1 MVARAATVIM
11 TASGLV
17 AGYLLGCVLAVLL
30 AENWLIQYSKLI
42 EVQDDASF
50 VEARNLLD
58 VMKNSRSPFCSDA
71 EMAYFRELVF
81 RSIYVKDAG
90 RIHSGKIDCS
100 ATAGRPML
108 PIGQFKPN
116 SREEDGTIAYNNLV
130 PIRGDG
136 LKRTGLQK
144 GNAYIVFGSYVPAS
158 LGPVPMHLI
167 SNGDESAGKQPKL
180 PADDPKNGNVPNLTT
195 DGTVRVGDVLY
206 ATRCS
211 TLHSSCETAYT
222 TVSEALLG
230 ESSTIAGCTAVG
242 GLFGF
247 LLGMTF
253 SFVYRR
259 SRDTCQQLR
268 RAVVRNKLQVVYQ
281 PIVSLVNER
290 IVGAETLAR
299 WTDEEGNV
307 VSPDVFIRIAEDHGF
322 IGEITSL
329 VVKRALRDFAET
341 LRQHPDFHLSV
352 NATAMDLCDPEF
364 LSMLDGS
371 LKQAKV
377 QPKSLAVE
385 ITESSTAS
393 REEAME
399 TIRNLRA
406 RGHSIHIDD
415 FGTGYSNLSYL
426 LYISVD
432 TIKIDQAFTK
442 VIGTDAVSAAILPQI
457 LAMAKSLGLEVIV
470 EGIETEQQKNYFF
483 QPTLHMYGQG
493 WLFGRPVPAQE
504 FHILLAENW
513 ARPFVPIISAAAKHE
528 EEYPDWSPQHR

>member
-1 MVARAATVIM
+1 MPNRCFASSRAFRPPRPCMEDNSLRFLEIGEGSERRAIAVREQ
-11 TASGLV
+11 SGT
-17 AGYLLGCVLAVLL
+17 
-30 AENWLIQYSKLI
+30 
-42 EVQDDASF
+42 
-50 VEARNLLD
+50 
-58 VMKNSRSPFCSDA
+58 SP
-71 EMAYFRELVF
+71 
-81 RSIYVKDAG
+81 
-90 RIHSGKIDCS
+90 
-100 ATAGRPML
+100 
-108 PIGQFKPN
+108 
-116 SREEDGTIAYNNLV
+116 
-130 PIRGDG
+130 
-136 LKRTGLQK
+136 
-144 GNAYIVFGSYVPAS
+144 
-158 LGPVPMHLI
+158 
-167 SNGDESAGKQPKL
+167 
-180 PADDPKNGNVPNLTT
+180 
-195 DGTVRVGDVLY
+195 
-206 ATRCS
+206 
-211 TLHSSCETAYT
+211 
-222 TVSEALLG
+222 
-230 ESSTIAGCTAVG
+230 
-242 GLFGF
+242 GLFWLSGYKSDMK
-247 LLGMTF
+247 GT
-253 SFVYRR
+253 
-259 SRDTCQQLR
+259 
-268 RAVVRNKLQVVYQ
+268 K
-281 PIVSLVNER
+281 
-290 IVGAETLAR
+290 AEALAR

-322 IGEITSL
+322 VGEITRQ

-341 LRQHPDFHLSV
+341 LRQHPDFHISV

-377 QPKSLAVE
+377 QPKSLAIE

-493 WLFGRPVPAQE
+493 WLFGRPVPAEE

-513 ARPFVPIISAAAKHE
+513 ARPFVPENSAAAKHE